1 MRSSARWIANLLLA
15 FIAMAM
21 LVHGPIPQLE
31 HYHQF
36 ADSRGVVGIP
46 NGLDVLSNAG
56 FAMVAIWGLVSLWS
70 HRKGPDLHRGWP
82 GHALFLVALLLTA
95 FGSSFYHLAP
105 DNARLVWDRIPIAL
119 ACAGLL
125 AAAHA
130 ETRDG
135 PAVRGLALALAA
147 AGVASVLWWSIT
159 EAHGAGDLRPYLLL
173 QASPLFLIPLWQA
186 GYGTPRTERL
196 AFAVAIA
203 LYLVAKA
210 AELGDHRIYATLGFM
225 SGHTI
230 KHLLSIAASA
240 VLVANLVSRVRRSE
254 RLSPAGDNHAFPQ
267 ERTPCR

>member
-1 MRSSARWIANLLLA
+1 MKSSARWIANLLLA
-15 FIAMAM
+15 VIAVAM

-31 HYHQF
+31 HYHEF
-36 ADSRGVVGIP
+36 ADPRAVLGIP

-56 FAMVAIWGLVSLWS
+56 FAMVAIWGLLSS
-70 HRKGPDLHRGWP
+70 RPHRKVPALQRGWP
-82 GHALFLVALLLTA
+82 GHALFLGALLLTA
-95 FGSSFYHLAP
+95 IGSSYYHLAP

-125 AAAHA
+125 AAVHA

-135 PAVRGLALALAA
+135 PAVPGLPLALAA

-159 EAHGAGDLRPYLLL
+159 EARGAGDLRPYLLL
-173 QASPLFLIPLWQA
+173 QAAPLFLIPLWQA

-196 AFAVAIA
+196 AFAAAIA
-203 LYLVAKA
+203 LYVLAKG

-230 KHLLSIAASA
+230 KHLLSVAASA
-240 VLVANLVSRVRRSE
+240 VLVANLVHRVRRSE
-254 RLSPAGDNHAFPQ
+254 PVSPAAIHAG
-267 ERTPCR
+267 